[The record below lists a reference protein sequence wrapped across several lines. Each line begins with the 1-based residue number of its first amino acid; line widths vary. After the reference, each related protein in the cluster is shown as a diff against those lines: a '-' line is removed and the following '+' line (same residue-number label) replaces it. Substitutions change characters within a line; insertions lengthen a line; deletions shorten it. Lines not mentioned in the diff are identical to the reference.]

1 MPGGRGRDTGPCQSG
16 GVSSPTDPPATDES
30 AATLTRTD
38 DVQRTLE
45 AVWRMEA
52 AKVTAVVARVVGDV
66 GLAEDLAQDAFVQAL
81 EQWPRDGIPAKPGA
95 WLTATA
101 RRRAID
107 RIRRDVNLASKL
119 QQVGHAEELRVA
131 DLAEADFDAALEDI
145 DDDVLGLVF
154 AACHPALT
162 AQARISLTLR
172 MIGGLTTREIAR
184 AFLTTEPT
192 IGQRISR
199 AKKTL
204 SQDGVTI
211 EVPSGAELAPR
222 LASVLEVVYL
232 IFNEGYAATS
242 GRDWV
247 RGDLMEEAIRL
258 GRVLAALAPNEPE
271 VHGLLALMEI
281 QASRTRARIGRDG
294 EPVLLLDQDRTKW
307 DWALIRHALAALD
320 RATALASVPGDGPGP
335 YVLQA
340 AIAACHARARTADAT
355 DWSQIVALY
364 ERLGTLRPSPVID
377 LNRAVAV
384 SYADGP
390 AQALQVVDAL
400 VAAGALADYHLLPSV
415 RGDLLARLGRDD
427 EARVEFARAA
437 EMTQNDAEK
446 ALLLRRAAGEA

>member
-1 MPGGRGRDTGPCQSG
+1 
-16 GVSSPTDPPATDES
+16 
-30 AATLTRTD
+30 
-38 DVQRTLE
+38 
-45 AVWRMEA
+45 MEA
-52 AKVTAVVARVVGDV
+52 AKVTAVIARVVGDV

-81 EQWPRDGIPAKPGA
+81 EQWPRDGIPSRPGA

-119 QQVGHAEELRVA
+119 QQVGHMEELRVA

-145 DDDVLGLVF
+145 DDDVLGLIF
-154 AACHPALT
+154 AACHPVLT

-184 AFLTTEPT
+184 AFLTSEPT

-204 SQDGVTI
+204 SQDGVTV
-211 EVPSGAELAPR
+211 EVPSGADLAPR

-258 GRVLAALAPNEPE
+258 GRVLAALAPNEAE

-281 QASRTRARIGRDG
+281 QASRTRARIGPDG

-307 DWALIRHALAALD
+307 DWGLIRHALAALD
-320 RATALASVPGDGPGP
+320 RASSLVASAGPGP
-335 YVLQA
+335 YLLQA
-340 AIAACHARARTADAT
+340 AIAACHARARTAEAT

-364 ERLGTLRPSPVID
+364 ERLGAVRPSPVID
-377 LNRAVAV
+377 LNRAVAM

-390 AQALQVVDAL
+390 ADALVVVDAL
-400 VAAGALADYHLLPSV
+400 VASNALDGYHLLPSV
-415 RGDLLARLGRDD
+415 RGDLLSRLGRDD
-427 EARVEFARAA
+427 EARAEFARAA
-437 EMTQNDAEK
+437 GMAQNDAEK

>member
-1 MPGGRGRDTGPCQSG
+1 MRDPEE
-16 GVSSPTDPPATDES
+16 VR
-30 AATLTRTD
+30 RT
-38 DVQRTLE
+38 VE
-45 AVWRMEA
+45 AVWRIEA
-52 AKVTAVVARVVGDV
+52 AKVTAVVARVVGDI

-81 EQWPRDGIPAKPGA
+81 EQWPRDGIPDKPGA
-95 WLTATA
+95 WLTSTA

-131 DLAEADFDAALEDI
+131 DLAESDFDQALEDI
-145 DDDVLGLVF
+145 DDDVLGLIF
-154 AACHPALT
+154 AACHPVLT

-184 AFLTTEPT
+184 AFLTQETT

-204 SQDGVTI
+204 SQDGVTLDI
-211 EVPSGAELAPR
+211 PSGAELAPR

-258 GRVLAALAPNEPE
+258 GRVLAALAPREAE

-294 EPVLLLDQDRTKW
+294 EPILLLDQDRTRW
-307 DWALIRHALAALD
+307 DWSLIRHALAVLGHATELSGI
-320 RATALASVPGDGPGP
+320 RAAGDPPRGP

-340 AIAACHARARTADAT
+340 EIAACHARARTAEAT
-355 DWSQIVALY
+355 DWGRIVALY
-364 ERLGTLRPSPVID
+364 EELGRLRPSPVVD
-377 LNRAVAV
+377 LNRAVAL
-384 SYADGP
+384 SYAAGP
-390 AQALQVVDAL
+390 AAALTVVDAL

-415 RGDLLARLGRDD
+415 RGDLLARLGRAE
-427 EARVEFARAA
+427 EARAEFERAA
-437 EMTQNDAEK
+437 AMTRNEAERS
-446 ALLLRRAAGEA
+446 LLLRRATGEA

>member
-1 MPGGRGRDTGPCQSG
+1 
-16 GVSSPTDPPATDES
+16 VSPTTPPDRDVEAVR
-30 AATLTRTD
+30 RT
-38 DVQRTLE
+38 VE

-81 EQWPRDGIPAKPGA
+81 EQWPRDGVPDKPGA
-95 WLTATA
+95 WLTSTA

-107 RIRRDVNLASKL
+107 RIRRDVNLTSKL
-119 QQVGHAEELRVA
+119 QLVGHAEGLRAA
-131 DLAEADFDAALEDI
+131 DTAEADFDAALDDI

-184 AFLTTEPT
+184 AFLTTEAT

-199 AKKTL
+199 AKRTL

-211 EVPSGAELAPR
+211 EIPSGAELAPR

-258 GRVLAALAPNEPE
+258 GRKLAALAPREAE

-294 EPVLLLDQDRTKW
+294 EPVLLLDQDRTRW
-307 DWALIRHALAALD
+307 DWSLIRHALAALD
-320 RATALASVPGDGPGP
+320 QALAALDHATSPDGPRPAATPGP

-340 AIAACHARARTADAT
+340 AIAACHARARTAEQT
-355 DWSQIVALY
+355 DWQMIVQLY
-364 ERLGTLRPSPVID
+364 EQLAAARPSPVVD
-377 LNRAVAV
+377 LNRAVAL
-384 SYADGP
+384 SYAGGP
-390 AQALQVVDAL
+390 AAALEVVDAL
-400 VAAGALADYHLLPSV
+400 VGSGDLADYHLLPSV

-427 EARVEFARAA
+427 EARAEFERAA
-437 EMTQNDAEK
+437 TMTRNEAERD
-446 ALLLRRAAGEA
+446 LLMRRAAGSAGMSGHAGHFPAGEAHQD

>member
-1 MPGGRGRDTGPCQSG
+1 
-16 GVSSPTDPPATDES
+16 VSSIADPGHT
-30 AATLTRTD
+30 TD
-38 DVQRTLE
+38 DVRRTLE
-45 AVWRMEA
+45 AVWRIEA

-81 EQWPRDGIPAKPGA
+81 EQWPRDGIPHKPGA
-95 WLTATA
+95 WLTSTA

-119 QQVGHAEELRVA
+119 QQVGHLEELRVA
-131 DLAEADFDAALEDI
+131 ELAEGDFDAALEDI
-145 DDDVLGLVF
+145 DDDVLGLIF
-154 AACHPALT
+154 AACHPVLT

-192 IGQRISR
+192 VAQRISR
-199 AKKTL
+199 AKRTL

-211 EVPSGAELAPR
+211 EIPSGAELAPR

-258 GRVLAALAPNEPE
+258 GRVLSALAPSEPE

-294 EPVLLLDQDRTKW
+294 EPVLLLDQDRTRW

-320 RATALASVPGDGPGP
+320 RAVSLVDPAQGQTGP

-355 DWSQIVALY
+355 DWARIVVLYSQ
-364 ERLGTLRPSPVID
+364 LGAIRPSPVID
-377 LNRAVAV
+377 LNRAVAL
-384 SYADGP
+384 SYAEGP
-390 AQALQVVDAL
+390 AAALAVVDGL

-427 EARVEFARAA
+427 EARAEFARAA

-446 ALLLRRAAGEA
+446 ALLLRRASGED

>member
-1 MPGGRGRDTGPCQSG
+1 MTAHPGRT
-16 GVSSPTDPPATDES
+16 
-30 AATLTRTD
+30 TD
-38 DVQRTLE
+38 DVRRTLE

-81 EQWPRDGIPAKPGA
+81 EQWPRDGIPDKPGA
-95 WLTATA
+95 WLTSTA

-119 QQVGHAEELRVA
+119 QQVGHQEELRVA
-131 DLAEADFDAALEDI
+131 ELAEGDFDAALEDI

-184 AFLTTEPT
+184 AFLTTEST
-192 IGQRISR
+192 VAQRISR
-199 AKKTL
+199 AKRTL
-204 SQDGVTI
+204 SQDGITI
-211 EVPSGAELAPR
+211 EIPSGAELAPR

-258 GRVLAALAPNEPE
+258 GRVLSALAPAEPE
-271 VHGLLALMEI
+271 VHGLLALMEV

-294 EPVLLLDQDRTKW
+294 EPVLLLEQDRTRW
-307 DWALIRHALAALD
+307 DWALIRHALGALD
-320 RATALASVPGDGPGP
+320 RALTLVEHGQGPAGP

-340 AIAACHARARTADAT
+340 AIAACHARAHTAEAT
-355 DWSQIVALY
+355 DWGRIVALY
-364 ERLGTLRPSPVID
+364 SQLGAIRPSPVID
-377 LNRAVAV
+377 LNRAVAL
-384 SYADGP
+384 SYAEGP
-390 AQALQVVDAL
+390 AAALAVVDAL
-400 VAAGALADYHLLPSV
+400 VDAGALAGYHLLPSV

-427 EARVEFARAA
+427 EARAEFARAA
-437 EMTQNDAEK
+437 GMTENDAEK
-446 ALLLRRAAGEA
+446 ALLLRRAAGED

>member
-1 MPGGRGRDTGPCQSG
+1 MPPTTGPQ
-16 GVSSPTDPPATDES
+16 TATP
-30 AATLTRTD
+30 

-81 EQWPRDGIPAKPGA
+81 EQWPRDGIPTKPGA

-101 RRRAID
+101 RRRAVD
-107 RIRRDVNLASKL
+107 RIRRDVNLAAKL
-119 QQVGHAEELRVA
+119 QQLGHLEELRVA
-131 DLAEADFDAALEDI
+131 ELAEGDFDAALADV

-162 AQARISLTLR
+162 AQARICLTLR

-184 AFLTTEPT
+184 AFLTTEST
-192 IGQRISR
+192 VAQRISR

-204 SQDGVTI
+204 SQDGVTV

-232 IFNEGYAATS
+232 VFNEGYAATT

-247 RGDLMEEAIRL
+247 RGDLMEEAVRL
-258 GRVLAALAPNEPE
+258 GRVLAALAPAEPE

-281 QASRTRARIGRDG
+281 QASRTRARIGRGG
-294 EPVLLLDQDRTKW
+294 EPVLLLEQDRSLW
-307 DWALIRHALAALD
+307 DQALIRHALSALD
-320 RATALASVPGDGPGP
+320 RAVALLEAARSPAGP

-340 AIAACHARARTADAT
+340 AIASCHARARTADAT
-355 DWSQIVALY
+355 DWARIAGLY
-364 ERLGTLRPSPVID
+364 AQLGALRPSPVVE
-377 LNRAVAV
+377 LNRAVAL
-384 SYADGP
+384 SYAEGP
-390 AQALQVVDAL
+390 EAALEVVDAL
-400 VAAGALADYHLLPSV
+400 AAAGELSDYHLLPSV
-415 RGDLLARLGRDD
+415 RGDLLERLGRD
-427 EARVEFARAA
+427 EQARAEFARAA
-437 EMTQNDAEK
+437 SMAQNDVEK
-446 ALLLRRAAGEA
+446 ALLLRRAGGTTGADGPTGTPASG

>member
-1 MPGGRGRDTGPCQSG
+1 VTSA
-16 GVSSPTDPPATDES
+16 SSRPPATP
-30 AATLTRTD
+30 D
-38 DVQRTLE
+38 DVRRTVE
-45 AVWRMEA
+45 AVWRIEA

-66 GLAEDLAQDAFVQAL
+66 GLAEDLAQDALVQAL
-81 EQWPRDGIPAKPGA
+81 EQWPRDGVPDKPGA
-95 WLTATA
+95 WLTQTA

-107 RIRRDVNLASKL
+107 RIRRDVNLAAKL

-145 DDDVLGLVF
+145 DDDVLGLIF

-192 IGQRISR
+192 VGQRISR

-204 SQDGVTI
+204 SADGVTVQ
-211 EVPSGAELAPR
+211 VPSGAELAPR

-258 GRVLAALAPNEPE
+258 GRVLAALAPGESE

-294 EPVLLLDQDRTKW
+294 EPVLLLDQDRTTW

-320 RATALASVPGDGPGP
+320 RATELSAVPGASGAGP

-355 DWSQIVALY
+355 DWALIATLY
-364 ERLGTLRPSPVID
+364 EQLGRLRPSPVVD
-377 LNRAVAV
+377 LNRAVAL
-384 SYADGP
+384 SYAAGP
-390 AQALQVVDAL
+390 AEALDVVDAL
-400 VAAGALADYHLLPSV
+400 VESGSLGDYHLLPSV
-415 RGDLLARLGRDD
+415 RGDLLERLGRVD
-427 EARVEFARAA
+427 EARAEFERAA
-437 EMTQNDAEK
+437 GMTQNEAERL
-446 ALLLRRAAGEA
+446 LLLRRAEGATAPP

>member
-1 MPGGRGRDTGPCQSG
+1 
-16 GVSSPTDPPATDES
+16 
-30 AATLTRTD
+30 
-38 DVQRTLE
+38 
-45 AVWRMEA
+45 MEA

-81 EQWPRDGIPAKPGA
+81 EQWPRVGVPDNPGA
-95 WLTATA
+95 WLTSTA

-119 QQVGHAEELRVA
+119 QQVGHAEQLRAA
-131 DLAEADFDAALEDI
+131 DTAEADFDAALADI

-162 AQARISLTLR
+162 PQARISLTLR

-184 AFLTTEPT
+184 AFLTSEAT

-199 AKKTL
+199 AKRTL

-211 EVPSGAELAPR
+211 EIPSGADLAPR
-222 LASVLEVVYL
+222 LTSVLEVVYL

-258 GRVLAALAPNEPE
+258 GRKLEALAPREAE

-294 EPVLLLDQDRTKW
+294 EPVLLLDQDRTLW
-307 DWALIRHALAALD
+307 DWALIRHALASLD
-320 RATALASVPGDGPGP
+320 RAVTLADVPGGAMGP
-335 YVLQA
+335 YALQA
-340 AIAACHARARTADAT
+340 AIASCHARARTAEAT
-355 DWSQIVALY
+355 DWARIVTLY
-364 ERLGTLRPSPVID
+364 EQLGSVRPSPVID
-377 LNRAVAV
+377 LNRAVAM
-384 SYADGP
+384 SYAAGP
-390 AQALQVVDAL
+390 AAALEVVDGL
-400 VAAGALADYHLLPSV
+400 VASGALADYHLLPSV
-415 RGDLLARLGRDD
+415 RGDLLARLGRDE
-427 EARVEFARAA
+427 EARAEFARAA
-437 EMTQNDAEK
+437 GMTQNDAER
-446 ALLLRRAAGEA
+446 ALLLRRAAGED

>member
-1 MPGGRGRDTGPCQSG
+1 
-16 GVSSPTDPPATDES
+16 
-30 AATLTRTD
+30 
-38 DVQRTLE
+38 
-45 AVWRMEA
+45 
-52 AKVTAVVARVVGDV
+52 
-66 GLAEDLAQDAFVQAL
+66 
-81 EQWPRDGIPAKPGA
+81 
-95 WLTATA
+95 
-101 RRRAID
+101 
-107 RIRRDVNLASKL
+107 ASKL
-119 QQVGHAEELRVA
+119 QQVGHMEELRVA

-145 DDDVLGLVF
+145 DDDVLGLIF
-154 AACHPALT
+154 AACHPVLT

-184 AFLTTEPT
+184 AFLTSEPT

-211 EVPSGAELAPR
+211 EVPSGADLAPR

-258 GRVLAALAPNEPE
+258 GRVLAALAPGEAE

-307 DWALIRHALAALD
+307 DWGLIRHALAALD
-320 RATALASVPGDGPGP
+320 RATSLVASTGPGP
-335 YVLQA
+335 YLLQA

-364 ERLGTLRPSPVID
+364 ERLGTVRPSPVVD
-377 LNRAVAV
+377 LNRAVAM

-390 AQALQVVDAL
+390 ADALVVVDAL
-400 VAAGALADYHLLPSV
+400 VASNALDGYHLLPSV
-415 RGDLLARLGRDD
+415 RGDLLSRLGRDD

-437 EMTQNDAEK
+437 SMAQNDAEK
-446 ALLLRRAAGEA
+446 ALLLRRAAGET

>member
-1 MPGGRGRDTGPCQSG
+1 MSTEATADDSSAPTRANAPA
-16 GVSSPTDPPATDES
+16 VSPDE
-30 AATLTRTD
+30 
-38 DVQRTLE
+38 VQRTLA

-52 AKVTAVVARVVGDV
+52 AKVTAVIARVVGDV

-81 EQWPRDGIPAKPGA
+81 EQWPRDGIPTKPGA
-95 WLTATA
+95 WLTSTA

-119 QQVGHAEELRVA
+119 QQVGHMEELRVA
-131 DLAEADFDAALEDI
+131 DLAESDFDAALEDI
-145 DDDVLGLVF
+145 DDDVLGLIF
-154 AACHPALT
+154 AACHPVLT

-184 AFLTTEPT
+184 AFLTSEPT

-211 EVPSGAELAPR
+211 EVPSGADLAPR

-258 GRVLAALAPNEPE
+258 GRVLAALAPGEPE

-307 DWALIRHALAALD
+307 DWGLIRHALAALD
-320 RATALASVPGDGPGP
+320 RASSLATATGPGP
-335 YVLQA
+335 YLLQA

-364 ERLGTLRPSPVID
+364 ERLGTVRPSPVID
-377 LNRAVAV
+377 LNRAVAM

-390 AQALQVVDAL
+390 ADALVVVDAL
-400 VAAGALADYHLLPSV
+400 VAANALDGYHLLPSV
-415 RGDLLARLGRDD
+415 RGDLLSRLGRDD
-427 EARVEFARAA
+427 EARAEFARAA
-437 EMTQNDAEK
+437 DMAQNDAEK

>member
-1 MPGGRGRDTGPCQSG
+1 
-16 GVSSPTDPPATDES
+16 VSSPADHTDTDADTDTDS
-30 AATLTRTD
+30 DARADGDAVSPD

-81 EQWPRDGIPAKPGA
+81 EQWPRDGIPTKPGA
-95 WLTATA
+95 WLTSTA

-107 RIRRDVNLASKL
+107 RIRRDVNLAGKL
-119 QQVGHAEELRVA
+119 QQVGRTEELRVA
-131 DLAEADFDAALEDI
+131 ELAEADFDAALADI
-145 DDDVLGLVF
+145 DDDVLGLIF

-199 AKKTL
+199 AKRTL

-211 EVPSGAELAPR
+211 EIPSGADLAPR

-232 IFNEGYAATS
+232 VFNEGYAATS

-258 GRVLAALAPNEPE
+258 GRVLAALTPAEPE

-320 RATALASVPGDGPGP
+320 RATTLSSATSTGPGP
-335 YVLQA
+335 YLLQA
-340 AIAACHARARTADAT
+340 AIAACHARARTAGAT

-364 ERLGTLRPSPVID
+364 ERLGTVRPSPVID

-390 AQALQVVDAL
+390 AEALAVVDVL
-400 VAAGALADYHLLPSV
+400 VADGALSDYHLLPSV
-415 RGDLLARLGRDD
+415 RGDLLARLGRDA

-437 EMTQNDAEK
+437 EMAQNEAER

>member
-1 MPGGRGRDTGPCQSG
+1 VVVT
-16 GVSSPTDPPATDES
+16 SPSLPSADEV
-30 AATLTRTD
+30 R
-38 DVQRTLE
+38 RTLE

-52 AKVTAVVARVVGDV
+52 AKVTAVVARLVGDV

-81 EQWPRDGIPAKPGA
+81 EQWPRDGIPTKPGA

-107 RIRRDVNLASKL
+107 RIRREVNLAGKL
-119 QQVGHAEELRVA
+119 QQVGHAEELRTA
-131 DLAEADFDAALEDI
+131 ELAESDFDAALEDI

-162 AQARISLTLR
+162 AQARICLTLR

-184 AFLTTEPT
+184 AFLTSEQTVA
-192 IGQRISR
+192 QRISR

-204 SQDGVTI
+204 SKDGVTI

-232 IFNEGYAATS
+232 VFNEGYAATS
-242 GRDWV
+242 GRDWL

-258 GRVLAALAPNEPE
+258 GRVLSALAPREPE

-294 EPVLLLDQDRTKW
+294 EPVLLLDQDRTTW
-307 DWALIRHALAALD
+307 DWALVNHALAELD
-320 RATALASVPGDGPGP
+320 RATSLVGPDHEQAGP

-355 DWSQIVALY
+355 DWSLIAALY
-364 ERLGTLRPSPVID
+364 GRLGQIRPSPVIE

-390 AQALQVVDAL
+390 AAALGIVDRL
-400 VAAGALADYHLLPSV
+400 VDGGALADYHLLPSV
-415 RGDLLARLGRDD
+415 RGDLLARLGRVE
-427 EARVEFARAA
+427 EARAEFARAA
-437 EMTQNDAEK
+437 GLTQNDAEK
-446 ALLLRRAAGEA
+446 ALLLARASGPDGGPEHDSNTTRTGA

>member
-1 MPGGRGRDTGPCQSG
+1 MSSIADPG
-16 GVSSPTDPPATDES
+16 PT
-30 AATLTRTD
+30 TD
-38 DVQRTLE
+38 DVRRTLE
-45 AVWRMEA
+45 AVWRIEA

-81 EQWPRDGIPAKPGA
+81 EQWPRDGIPHKPGA
-95 WLTATA
+95 WLTSTA

-119 QQVGHAEELRVA
+119 QQVGHLEELRVA
-131 DLAEADFDAALEDI
+131 ELAEGDFDAALEDI
-145 DDDVLGLVF
+145 DDDVLGLIF

-192 IGQRISR
+192 VAQRISR
-199 AKKTL
+199 AKRTL

-211 EVPSGAELAPR
+211 EIPSGAELAPR

-258 GRVLAALAPNEPE
+258 GRVLSALAPSEPE

-294 EPVLLLDQDRTKW
+294 EPVLLLDQDRTRW

-320 RATALASVPGDGPGP
+320 RAVSLVDPAQGQTGP

-340 AIAACHARARTADAT
+340 AIAACHARARTADET
-355 DWSQIVALY
+355 DWARIVVLYSQ
-364 ERLGTLRPSPVID
+364 LGAIRPSPVID
-377 LNRAVAV
+377 LNRAVAL
-384 SYADGP
+384 SYAEGP
-390 AQALQVVDAL
+390 AAALAVVDGL

-427 EARVEFARAA
+427 EARAEFARAA
-437 EMTQNDAEK
+437 EMTRNDAEK
-446 ALLLRRAAGEA
+446 ALLLRRASGED

>member
-1 MPGGRGRDTGPCQSG
+1 
-16 GVSSPTDPPATDES
+16 
-30 AATLTRTD
+30 
-38 DVQRTLE
+38 
-45 AVWRMEA
+45 MEA

-81 EQWPRDGIPAKPGA
+81 EQWPRDGIPTKPGA

-101 RRRAID
+101 RRRAVD
-107 RIRRDVNLASKL
+107 RIRRDVNLSAKL
-119 QQVGHAEELRVA
+119 QQVGHLEELRVA
-131 DLAEADFDAALEDI
+131 ELAEGDFDAALEDV

-162 AQARISLTLR
+162 AQARICLTLR

-184 AFLTTEPT
+184 AFLTTEST
-192 IGQRISR
+192 VAQRISR

-204 SQDGVTI
+204 SQDGVTV

-232 IFNEGYAATS
+232 VFNEGYAATT

-258 GRVLAALAPNEPE
+258 GRVLAALAPAEPE

-294 EPVLLLDQDRTKW
+294 EPVLLLEQDRSLW
-307 DWALIRHALAALD
+307 DHALIRHALAALD
-320 RATALASVPGDGPGP
+320 RAVALLEAARSSAGP

-340 AIAACHARARTADAT
+340 AIASCHARARTADAT
-355 DWSQIVALY
+355 DWARIAALY
-364 ERLGTLRPSPVID
+364 AQLGGLRPSPVVE
-377 LNRAVAV
+377 LNRAVAL
-384 SYADGP
+384 SYAKGP
-390 AQALQVVDAL
+390 EAALEVVDAL
-400 VAAGALADYHLLPSV
+400 AATGELSDYHLLPSV
-415 RGDLLARLGRDD
+415 RGDLLERLGHD
-427 EARVEFARAA
+427 EQARAEFARAA
-437 EMTQNDAEK
+437 SMAQNDVEK
-446 ALLLRRAAGEA
+446 ALLLRRADGATGATGAQGAG

>member
-1 MPGGRGRDTGPCQSG
+1 
-16 GVSSPTDPPATDES
+16 VSSIADPGPT
-30 AATLTRTD
+30 TD
-38 DVQRTLE
+38 DVRRTLE
-45 AVWRMEA
+45 AVWRIEA

-81 EQWPRDGIPAKPGA
+81 EQWPRDGIPHKPGA
-95 WLTATA
+95 WLTSTA

-119 QQVGHAEELRVA
+119 QQVGHLEELRVA
-131 DLAEADFDAALEDI
+131 ELAEGDFDAALEDI
-145 DDDVLGLVF
+145 DDDVLGLIF

-192 IGQRISR
+192 VAQRISR
-199 AKKTL
+199 AKRTL

-211 EVPSGAELAPR
+211 EIPSGAELAPR

-258 GRVLAALAPNEPE
+258 GRVLSALAPSEPE

-294 EPVLLLDQDRTKW
+294 EPVLLLDQDRTRW

-320 RATALASVPGDGPGP
+320 RAVSLVDPAQGQTGP

-340 AIAACHARARTADAT
+340 AIAACHARARTADET
-355 DWSQIVALY
+355 DWARIVVLYSQ
-364 ERLGTLRPSPVID
+364 LGAIRPSPVID
-377 LNRAVAV
+377 LNRAVAL
-384 SYADGP
+384 SYAEGP
-390 AQALQVVDAL
+390 AAALAVVDGL

-427 EARVEFARAA
+427 EARAEFARAA

-446 ALLLRRAAGEA
+446 ALLLRRASGED